1 MYRNIN
7 NIKICMITKKW
18 LSLQLMK
25 RLVTYLMAVL
35 VLATMVTGCVT
46 ESRRMAMRQGLD
58 SINAVNRS
66 GKPFTVQDVR
76 PYVEFF
82 DDHGEA
88 NDRLLAHYL
97 LGLAYYDHGEAPMAL
112 QCYQDALDCAD
123 TTRADCDYAQL
134 SRVYGHMAE
143 IFYDQRLYRK
153 DLAFVQNAEKNAWLG
168 KDTLAAL
175 TFYEHRYLAYN
186 LLGIVDS
193 AIYIV
198 EDVAQKYERYGY
210 STNASIALGAIV
222 RTLVDKGDYKKA
234 KICMDRYESE
244 SGRFNSSGDI
254 EHGREI
260 YYKAKGLYYL
270 YNNVLDSAEY
280 YFRKELRDGKDFNN
294 QNAAAMGL
302 AQLYQRLHRTDSAA
316 KYAIYAYAM
325 NDSMYAHQTTETI
338 ERMQAM
344 YDYSRHQEEA
354 RKESAKAT
362 HRAIIIWVCIG
373 LIMVICL
380 GAIIIIREFTR
391 KKEQSEQKYLQG
403 QAIIEQVQQD
413 IAKLRKN
420 EEINK
425 ELISEKEQTIREQET
440 VLKAL
445 LRSDSDSQSLAERKL
460 KTTDIYKSFEQLS
473 VVGRQPSTDEWE
485 QARTKLFAHYPGFG
499 DFMQEHAHHLN
510 DKEQKVCLLVRLGFK
525 PSNIGSMLKVSSSYV
540 TELRSK
546 MLQKLFGIAG
556 DSKAFDKMLRKIY

>member
-1 MYRNIN
+1 
-7 NIKICMITKKW
+7 
-18 LSLQLMK
+18 MK

-46 ESRRMAMRQGLD
+46 EGRRMAMRQGLD
-58 SINAVNRS
+58 SINMVNRS
-66 GKPFTVQDVR
+66 GKPFTVQDVE

-134 SRVYGHMAE
+134 SRVYAQMGNV
-143 IFYDQRLYRK
+143 FYYQGLYRK
-153 DLAFVQNAEKNAWLG
+153 QLEYIDNSVKYAWKG
-168 KDTLAAL
+168 EDTLAAL
-175 TFYEHRYLAYN
+175 MSYELKCHSYRMQKKP
-186 LLGIVDS
+186 DS
-193 AIYIV
+193 LISICETSYRLY
-198 EDVAQKYERYGY
+198 DQYGY
-210 STNASIALGAIV
+210 SRNAAIV
-222 RTLVDKGDYKKA
+222 LSYAISTLIKNREYKKA
-234 KICMDRYESE
+234 KRYMDIYESK
-244 SGRFNSSGDI
+244 SGFFDSLQNI

-260 YYKAKGLYYL
+260 YYKVKGLYYL
-270 YNNVLDSAEY
+270 YTNKADSAEF
-280 YFRKELRDGKDFNN
+280 YFRKELRDGKDFHN
-294 QNAAAMGL
+294 QHAAAKGL
-302 AQLYQRLHRTDSAA
+302 SELYQQLHQPDSMA
-316 KYAIYAYAM
+316 KYYHYAYAM
-325 NDSMYAHQTTETI
+325 NDSVYAHQATETV

-420 EEINK
+420 EEINE

-445 LRSDSDSQSLAERKL
+445 LRNDSDSQSLAERKL

>member
-1 MYRNIN
+1 MHF
-7 NIKICMITKKW
+7 TH
-18 LSLQLMK
+18 LFVPLQLMK

-46 ESRRMAMRQGLD
+46 EGRRMAMRQGLD
-58 SINAVNRS
+58 SINMVNRS

-112 QCYQDALDCAD
+112 QCYQDALDYAD
-123 TTRADCDYAQL
+123 TTRTDCDYAQL
-134 SRVYGHMAE
+134 SRVYAQMGNV
-143 IFYDQRLYRK
+143 FYSQGLFRQHGEYYKKATRY
-153 DLAFVQNAEKNAWLG
+153 AWIG

-175 TFYEHRYLAYN
+175 ASYEQQSFAYRE
-186 LLGIVDS
+186 LGVVDS
-193 AIYIV
+193 AIF
-198 EDVAQKYERYGY
+198 VAENVADKYKEYGY
-210 STNASIALGAIV
+210 PKDAAIAIGTILRLIIA
-222 RTLVDKGDYKKA
+222 KGEYEKA
-234 KICMDRYESE
+234 KQYMDIYEAKTGFFNSMGNIV
-244 SGRFNSSGDI
+244 SGR
-254 EHGREI
+254 EV
-260 YYKAKGLYYL
+260 YYNIKGYYYL
-270 YNNVLDSAEY
+270 RTGILDSSEY
-280 YFRKELRDGKDFNN
+280 YFRKELCTNSNFNN
-294 QNAAAMGL
+294 QNLAAQGL
-302 AQLYQRLHRTDSAA
+302 AELFQQLHQPDSAT
-316 KYAIYAYAM
+316 KYVIYAYAM

-338 ERMQAM
+338 GRMQSM

-354 RKESAKAT
+354 RKESVKAT
-362 HRAIIIWVCIG
+362 HRAIIIWICIG
-373 LIMVICL
+373 LIIIICL
-380 GAIIIIREFTR
+380 GAIIIIRELTR

-425 ELISEKEQTIREQET
+425 ELISEKEQTIQEQET

-510 DKEQKVCLLVRLGFK
+510 DKEQKVCLLIRLGFK
-525 PSNIGSMLKVSSSYV
+525 PSNIGSMLDISSSYV

-546 MLQKLFGIAG
+546 MLQNLFRIAG
-556 DSKAFDKMLRKIY
+556 DSKAFDKMLKEIY